1 MRDSN
6 SRDTTNRAID
16 EGKNQDVLFRADDD
30 RHVMHDGKLVG
41 KSLIGLC
48 WVGNQQLQ
56 KIRGLIIPPGYSANW
71 LVSQT

>member
-30 RHVMHDGKLVG
+30 RHVMHDGKLANRSR
-41 KSLIGLC
+41 SLLGRQPTVTENKGIDY
-48 WVGNQQLQ
+48 
-56 KIRGLIIPPGYSANW
+56 PP
-71 LVSQT
+71 